1 MDLGGLLTAA
11 APIKNSSVCQ
21 SLIFPYR
28 SLFILFLS
36 ILQTSVNFRNIFKS
50 QFTSLKSNSFP
61 LLLLFCYIQGHSYI
75 LMKVFLIYYLL
86 TSSANE
92 EEYSQCVTNTLE
104 LC

>member
-61 LLLLFCYIQGHSYI
+61 LLLFCYIQGHSYI